1 MSIPVNTMGY
11 YDEDSQKWI
20 PIDAVGLKSENNR
33 YTADDIKSLDDIKI
47 DNDNHVYSSAKERI
61 DSDFLKINEK
71 VDQLDKG
78 VDNKITNLE
87 KIINESSS
95 SLNKKIYFKNVL
107 SYGADP
113 TGEKPSAGAIQKA
126 LDEIHKEGG
135 GQLFIPGGKYL
146 IEKRMFVYENTRVT
160 MAHNCILLRG
170 WAGGFLLMERQLI
183 NSKVI
188 QEEET

>member
-11 YDEDSQKWI
+11 HDEELQKWI

-71 VDQLDKG
+71 VDKLDKG

-87 KIINESSS
+87 EIINESSS
-95 SLNKKIYFKNVL
+95 SLNKKIYFKNAL

-113 TGEKPSAGAIQKA
+113 TGENLRPRLFKKRWMIFITKA
-126 LDEIHKEGG
+126 EGNF
-135 GQLFIPGGKYL
+135 LFPVANI
-146 IEKRMFVYENTRVT
+146 
-160 MAHNCILLRG
+160 
-170 WAGGFLLMERQLI
+170 
-183 NSKVI
+183 
-188 QEEET
+188 